1 MKDKFEYYLDV
12 MRFVMENLE
21 FRGNE
26 LFLENC
32 LNFILYFLNL
42 RCVIL
47 LEESIVCGIFFLKFE
62 IFDVCFVFF
71 FSGV

>member
-32 LNFILYFLNL
+32 LNFILYFLN
-42 RCVIL
+42 
-47 LEESIVCGIFFLKFE
+47 
-62 IFDVCFVFF
+62 
-71 FSGV
+71 